1 MLIFA
6 LVRVL
11 CLVCFGFLF
20 CGVLFFLFA
29 WALGGF
35 LFEFFYFI
43 LFWFSFCCA
52 ICLFSWLVNFFV
64 WFLQMSGENQSENYR
79 LALVFTEH
87 C

>member
-43 LFWFSFCCA
+43 LFWLGFILLCDLFVFLVGKFFC
-52 ICLFSWLVNFFV
+52 
-64 WFLQMSGENQSENYR
+64 
-79 LALVFTEH
+79 LVFTDEWGESV
-87 C
+87 